1 MPISRSTSAI
11 FSLLA
16 VFFALPEPI
25 ALGELQGVVKRGI
38 ENHKYFEENYDRIVK
53 EYAGRIVAVISEK
66 IVSVPFT
73 SNISEAEKNF
83 DILER
88 EIGKENMGSAH
99 ITYIPKPNEILML

>member
-1 MPISRSTSAI
+1 MEDKEHIERILRT
-11 FSLLA
+11 LD
-16 VFFALPEPI
+16 
-25 ALGELQGVVKRGI
+25 LGELLGVVKRGI

-73 SNISEAEKNF
+73 SDISEAEKNF

-88 EIGKENMGSAH
+88 GIGKENMGSAH